1 MITAIDSNILID
13 LLQDDP
19 RFADASSAAL
29 RRSRNEGALVVCEV
43 VWAETAAALGTPAEV
58 RQNLDNAEIVFVAMT
73 VGAAERAGTEWRQ
86 YRRRGGARTRLVA
99 DFLIGAHAMHQ
110 ADRLLTRDR
119 GFYRTYFPGL
129 VVVDPLDL

>member
-58 RQNLDNAEIVFVAMT
+58 RQNLDNAEIVFLAMS
-73 VGAAERAGTEWRQ
+73 VEAAERAGTEWRQ

-99 DFLIGAHAMHQ
+99 DFLIGAHAMQ
-110 ADRLLTRDR
+110 
-119 GFYRTYFPGL
+119 Y
-129 VVVDPLDL
+129 